1 MGIYDRDYMREG
13 YESKRRG
20 KKTPSRRPRVSFP
33 HVILALVL
41 LGIGTLFML
50 SLRTQEEEIQVA
62 ERVDYPL
69 NINTASFEDLM
80 TVPQIGPAT
89 AEQILKNRPFKELD
103 DLLTIYGIGEAKLK
117 VFSQYL
123 TVAPPPLSTPPAA
136 TPE

>member
-13 YESKRRG
+13 YDSKRRG
-20 KKTPSRRPRVSFP
+20 KKTPSRRPRISLP
-33 HVILALVL
+33 HVIVALVL
-41 LGIGTLFML
+41 LGIVALFIV
-50 SLRTQEEEIQVA
+50 SLRTEEEEVQVV

-123 TVAPPPLSTPPAA
+123 TVAPPPPSTSPAA